1 MNSSVIDASEHASVS
16 FDVPKLVVSPAY
28 EQVSAEIERRIMTGQ
43 LRPSDVLP
51 SESDLAERFGVNR
64 ATVREGIRR
73 LESNGFVR
81 RVSRKRLVISLPQH
95 GELATRGS
103 RALLLNQVTFNE
115 LWQVAMALEPLA
127 AACAATLI
135 TDENVALLEANLEQT
150 RKAIANGDSPIDLD
164 VKFHA
169 LVADIAR
176 NKALLLAREPFAL
189 LLYPSFAE
197 MRPHVP
203 VADSRLVTAHAHIVE
218 ALKRRDGDE
227 ASAWMKRHIADF
239 GRGWRLAGL
248 DFAMPIAS
256 ADREE
261 LDTSLDR

>member
-1 MNSSVIDASEHASVS
+1 MS
-16 FDVPKLVVSPAY
+16 FDVPKLVMLPAY
-28 EQVSAEIERRIMTGQ
+28 KQVSAEIERRIMTGE

-51 SESDLAERFGVNR
+51 SEADLAERFGVNR

-73 LESNGFVR
+73 LESDGFVR
-81 RVSRKRLVISLPQH
+81 RVSRKRLVISVPQH
-95 GELATRGS
+95 QELASRGS
-103 RALLLNQVTFNE
+103 RSLLLNQVTFNE

-127 AACAATLI
+127 AACAATLV
-135 TDENVALLEANLEQT
+135 TDENLTVLDANLEQT
-150 RKAIANGDSPIDLD
+150 RKTIAAGESPIELD

-169 LVADIAR
+169 LVADIAG

-197 MRPHVP
+197 MRPHAP
-203 VADSRLVTAHAHIVE
+203 LADSRLLAAHAQIVA

-227 ASAWMKRHIADF
+227 ASAWMNRHIADF

-248 DFAMPIAS
+248 DFDMPIVS

-261 LDTSLDR
+261 LDTSLDG